1 MKVMVVFAV
10 PCLTCLRKVFQS
22 VLRSKT
28 TRAQSMMRFQSEN
41 KQLYGKVLET
51 KKQKIARAKHI
62 DEEVLNEAESQID
75 SEAFWLSKV
84 DNEVVRRVKINR
96 KSLPSRRIKIE
107 ETSKNA
113 RKKQE
118 AIYRTSLV
126 DAEVEQSRMENVPG
140 KVEHLTHIVHKNKRL
155 GFPSEILIKN
165 ITNFSYLDKSKDA
178 GVCTREV
185 VSIPVYHD
193 STTAFIPSVSKILNQ
208 TMSEESKLNLELWKK
223 RMIALMGEKG
233 FEEHQQE
240 TLCYGRQFHSII
252 HNFLTQKPIN
262 VPDALEKSWQ
272 SVQQVLKEVH
282 GVAALESH
290 TIHSKLH
297 YRGVVDCV
305 ALYRGNLCVIEW
317 KKSDRMKNTIR
328 STFDAPIQAASY
340 IGALNSDENY
350 KFQVQNGLIVIGYT
364 SGEPASVYEMNSQI
378 LNMYWKQWLRRLQ
391 QYYVVEDLKAKQHL
405 LVLEDQ

>member
-1 MKVMVVFAV
+1 M
-10 PCLTCLRKVFQS
+10 
-22 VLRSKT
+22 
-28 TRAQSMMRFQSEN
+28 
-41 KQLYGKVLET
+41 G
-51 KKQKIARAKHI
+51 
-62 DEEVLNEAESQID
+62 
-75 SEAFWLSKV
+75 
-84 DNEVVRRVKINR
+84 
-96 KSLPSRRIKIE
+96 
-107 ETSKNA
+107 
-113 RKKQE
+113 QE
-118 AIYRTSLV
+118 L
-126 DAEVEQSRMENVPG
+126 
-140 KVEHLTHIVHKNKRL
+140 
-155 GFPSEILIKN
+155 LIK
-165 ITNFSYLDKSKDA
+165 K
-178 GVCTREV
+178 
-185 VSIPVYHD
+185 
-193 STTAFIPSVSKILNQ
+193 
-208 TMSEESKLNLELWKK
+208 
-223 RMIALMGEKG
+223 
-233 FEEHQQE
+233 

-317 KKSDRMKNTIR
+317 KKSDRLKNTIR

-405 LVLEDQ
+405 LVPEDQ